1 MTISDSHLSQ
11 ACEEFK
17 AISRRLYDKPNC
29 IEDLADQ
36 KTWME
41 SIPEKLKE
49 HTELID
55 KAMTDYELIE
65 EFYYNL
71 SMDDFNL
78 K

>member
-1 MTISDSHLSQ
+1 
-11 ACEEFK
+11 
-17 AISRRLYDKPNC
+17 
-29 IEDLADQ
+29 
-36 KTWME
+36 ME

-49 HTELID
+49 QTELID

>member
-1 MTISDSHLSQ
+1 
-11 ACEEFK
+11 
-17 AISRRLYDKPNC
+17 
-29 IEDLADQ
+29 
-36 KTWME
+36 ME

>member
-1 MTISDSHLSQ
+1 MQ

-29 IEDLADQ
+29 IEDLAEQ
-36 KTWME
+36 KQWME